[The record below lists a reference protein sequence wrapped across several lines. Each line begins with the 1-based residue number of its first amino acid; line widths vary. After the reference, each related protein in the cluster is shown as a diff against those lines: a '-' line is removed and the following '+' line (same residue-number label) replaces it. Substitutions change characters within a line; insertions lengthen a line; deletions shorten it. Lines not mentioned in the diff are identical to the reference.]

1 MDFTFGIVTAAEKN
15 HRESLESFK
24 IYERIKKII
33 NTIEVQKIP
42 NYEIVIVGGEH
53 VYSEYNNLTHI
64 PFDDQT
70 YFGWITKKKNLIIE
84 NSKYENIVFMHD
96 YYSLD
101 KEWYANMLKY
111 GNDFHL
117 LMNPITDING
127 NRYHDW
133 EIINMFSNA
142 TTLLPYDVRD
152 LTKFMYFSG
161 GFWIAKKSV
170 MIEFPLDESLR
181 WGQAEDVKWS
191 QKVKSKY
198 EFELNIDSKIKLL
211 KPRFISKDRKVLS
224 DDEVSKLRSWL

>member
-1 MDFTFGIVTAAEKN
+1 
-15 HRESLESFK
+15 
-24 IYERIKKII
+24 
-33 NTIEVQKIP
+33 
-42 NYEIVIVGGEH
+42 
-53 VYSEYNNLTHI
+53 
-64 PFDDQT
+64 
-70 YFGWITKKKNLIIE
+70 
-84 NSKYENIVFMHD
+84 MHD